1 VAVTLWLPDR
11 GLHIV
16 GLLNRGE
23 GLIWSSAGI
32 HGPRTLDETARWRDP
47 HQRGVRMGWTD
58 EAVDRSRILSR
69 IALGLGLFAVE
80 KEVQVRPL
88 NPKAERRRHRSAGD
102 ERMARLAAREAQE
115 VVVQDIDPIVR
126 PRPTDRY
133 RGEGGGRRQPAH
145 IRRGH
150 WRMQPVGPRRTGRK
164 RRRVSAY
171 WVGLGAGE
179 VPPSHITT
187 VLS

>member
-1 VAVTLWLPDR
+1 
-11 GLHIV
+11 
-16 GLLNRGE
+16 LLDRGE

-32 HGPRTLDETARWRDP
+32 HGPRTLDENARWRDP
-47 HQRGVRMGWTD
+47 HQRGVRIEWTD
-58 EAVDRSRILSR
+58 EAGDQSRILSR
-69 IALGLGLFAVE
+69 IALGLGLLTVVKGE
-80 KEVQVRPL
+80 QVRPL
-88 NPKAERRRHRSAGD
+88 DPKAGRRRHRSAGD

-115 VVVQDIDPIVR
+115 VVVRDIDLIVR
-126 PRPTDRY
+126 PRPTDRN
-133 RGEGGGRRQPAH
+133 GGDGGGRRQPAH

-164 RRRVSAY
+164 RRWVSPY